1 MKDFSITKNEIAQ
14 TAKNLDVDNN
24 NFISES
30 TFIRAMT
37 KWLKSSGFYTGLFR
51 NNLSLICGPNERK
64 IFHYILAS
72 FFVQNL
78 NNEINDQYY
87 FLVAGFQDVIDL
99 DFVDFEQI
107 LNKSAE
113 EKVDL

>member
-1 MKDFSITKNEIAQ
+1 M
-14 TAKNLDVDNN
+14 DVDNN
-24 NFISES
+24 NFISET
-30 TFIRAMT
+30 TFVRAMT
-37 KWLKSSGFYTGLFR
+37 KWIKSSGFYTGLFR
-51 NNLSLICGPNERK
+51 NNLSLICGVNERK

-87 FLVAGFQDVIDL
+87 SLVSGFQDITDL
-99 DFVDFEQI
+99 DFVDNEQN

-113 EKVDL
+113 EKVSFQNFR